1 MAHEHV
7 EYDLNEKYVFPAE
20 LRKKLVMGIGI
31 GLVLFII
38 GAVIFSMKDFNAHH
52 EAAGVAH
59 EGAKHAEKAAEGHH
73 GFNWISRVWANLWV
87 NSLLFTG
94 IAVAGVFFI
103 AVQYMAKAG
112 WSSLILRIP
121 MAFGKFLPITGLV
134 MLVVFLA
141 SYFSHTSL
149 FHWTHADLYIKGADT
164 YDSII
169 DGKAGMFFW
178 PLDKGTFPLFWL
190 IRFFAYFAGWY
201 LLYEKLRANSLAEDT
216 VTDRLAA
223 VNYDKNTV
231 VAATFL
237 VFFGVTSSTSAWDW
251 VMSID
256 THWFS
261 TMFGWYMLA
270 SWLVTGFSVI
280 TLTIILLKEQGY
292 LKMVNEN
299 HLHDLGKFMFGLS
312 IFWTYVWFSQF
323 LLIYYANISEETI
336 YFKERLEGFDGVY
349 APMLPMNLVINF
361 LFPLLFLMTRDAKR
375 KEIFLKVAAF
385 GIIIGHYL
393 DFFVMVMPGT
403 VGEHGGF
410 GLMEIGSIMMFACGF
425 VYVVANTLAKAPLI
439 PKNHPMIE
447 ESLAHNI

>member
-7 EYDLNEKYVFPAE
+7 EYDLNEKYVFPSE

-38 GAVIFSMKDFNAHH
+38 GAVISYLFPHHPAAH
-52 EAAGVAH
+52 AVH
-59 EGAKHAEKAAEGHH
+59 EGAKHVAEGAKETAEAHH
-73 GFNWISRVWANLWV
+73 GANWLTRVWANLWV

-121 MAFGKFLPITGLV
+121 MAFGKFLPITGIV
-134 MLVVFLA
+134 MLIVFLVGG
-141 SYFSHTSL
+141 HDL
-149 FHWTHADLYIKGADT
+149 FHWTHSDLYDKAGAG

-169 DGKAGMFFW
+169 DGKAAMFFW
-178 PLDKGTFPLFWL
+178 PLDKGTFPAFWL
-190 IRFFAYFAGWY
+190 IRFFVYFGGWY

-223 VNYDKNTV
+223 VNYGKNTV

-251 VMSID
+251 IMSID

-270 SWLVTGFSVI
+270 SWLATGFSVI

-299 HLHDLGKFMFGLS
+299 HFHDLGKFMFGLS
-312 IFWTYVWFSQF
+312 IFWTYIWFSQF

-336 YFKERLEGFDGVY
+336 YFKERLEGFEGVY

-403 VGEHGGF
+403 VGASGGF
-410 GLMEIGSIMMFACGF
+410 GLMEIGCIAMFACGF